1 MENRALEDRL
11 PQTPADRSPAAA
23 SPAPS
28 SRTERKLAQVLAG
41 ARAVILAHGF
51 QAASVDDIARAAG
64 VSKAT
69 LYRYFPDKASLFA
82 AVMSADRIWRREETL
97 PVETQGRPLAEILS
111 DVALWHARKALSP
124 EGQGAFRA
132 ALAESERFP
141 ELGEAFFDK
150 MDGGRRSLVPILAR
164 AAERGEIETDD
175 PDQAA
180 RHFFA
185 LCRGDLF
192 LRRLFCGAD
201 ACCDE
206 RMRAHV
212 REAVRAFLRI
222 YRPTS

>member
-1 MENRALEDRL
+1 MKSKILAAKKTALAVAL
-11 PQTPADRSPAAA
+11 ATGFITTTT
-23 SPAPS
+23 APVQAGIPVIDGGN
-28 SRTERKLAQVLAG
+28 LAQLC
-41 ARAVILAHGF
+41 RASSGMVVNN
-51 QAASVDDIARAAG
+51 S
-64 VSKAT
+64 
-69 LYRYFPDKASLFA
+69 
-82 AVMSADRIWRREETL
+82 SA
-97 PVETQGRPLAEILS
+97 
-111 DVALWHARKALSP
+111 ALSAMGFKTP
-124 EGQGAFRA
+124 VKV
-132 ALAESERFP
+132 
-141 ELGEAFFDK
+141 LGEAFFDK

>member
-1 MENRALEDRL
+1 MDDRL
-11 PQTPADRSPAAA
+11 TDTPAIHAPPPALTPRA
-23 SPAPS
+23 
-28 SRTERKLAQVLAG
+28 ERKLAQVLAG
-41 ARAVILAHGF
+41 AREVIFAHGF

-82 AVMSADRIWRREETL
+82 AVMSADCIWRCEERL
-97 PVETQGRPLAEILS
+97 PVETEGRPLAEILS

-124 EGQGAFRA
+124 EGQSAFRA

-164 AAERGEIETDD
+164 AVERGEIETDD

-201 ACCDE
+201 ACCEE
-206 RMRAHV
+206 RMKTHV
-212 REAVRAFLRI
+212 REAVRAFLCI
-222 YRPTS
+222 YRPAP

>member
-1 MENRALEDRL
+1 MENRGLDNKLTE
-11 PQTPADRSPAAA
+11 RSEGQPTDPAA
-23 SPAPS
+23 PT
-28 SRTERKLAQVLAG
+28 RTERKLAQVLAG
-41 ARAVILAHGF
+41 AREVILAHGF

-82 AVMSADRIWRREETL
+82 AVMSADCIWRCEELL
-97 PVETQGRPLAEILS
+97 PVETEGRPLAEILS
-111 DVALWHARKALSP
+111 DVAMWHARKALSP
-124 EGQGAFRA
+124 DGQSAFRA

-141 ELGEAFFDK
+141 ELGEAFFAK
-150 MDGGRRSLVPILAR
+150 MDGGRRSLVPILTK
-164 AAERGEIETDD
+164 AAERGEIEVDD

-201 ACCDE
+201 ASCED
-206 RMRAHV
+206 RMKTHV
-212 REAVRAFLRI
+212 REAVRAFLCI
-222 YRPTS
+222 YRPAP

>member
-11 PQTPADRSPAAA
+11 PQTPADGSPAAA

-41 ARAVILAHGF
+41 ARAVMLAHGF

>member
-1 MENRALEDRL
+1 MENPGLEHRL
-11 PQTPADRSPAAA
+11 TESEGAPPEAAA
-23 SPAPS
+23 P

-41 ARAVILAHGF
+41 AREVILAHGF

-82 AVMSADRIWRREETL
+82 AVMSADCIWRCEERL
-97 PVETQGRPLAEILS
+97 PVETEGRPLAEILS

-124 EGQGAFRA
+124 EGQSAFRA

-141 ELGEAFFDK
+141 ELGVAFFDK
-150 MDGGRRSLVPILAR
+150 MDGGRRSLVPILAQ

-192 LRRLFCGAD
+192 LRRLFCGAE
-201 ACCDE
+201 ACCDD
-206 RMRAHV
+206 RMQAHV
-212 REAVRAFLRI
+212 REAVRAFLQI
-222 YRPTS
+222 YRPAS